1 MQRTL
6 DKENTTPQLIRVAD
20 FANQSG
26 MSKDQVK
33 MMILQGR
40 IKARKLNGK
49 RNSPWMIPVRELTRV
64 VEEVAA

>member
-6 DKENTTPQLIRVAD
+6 DKEITTPQLIRVAD
-20 FANQSG
+20 FADQSG
-26 MSKDQVK
+26 MSRDQVK